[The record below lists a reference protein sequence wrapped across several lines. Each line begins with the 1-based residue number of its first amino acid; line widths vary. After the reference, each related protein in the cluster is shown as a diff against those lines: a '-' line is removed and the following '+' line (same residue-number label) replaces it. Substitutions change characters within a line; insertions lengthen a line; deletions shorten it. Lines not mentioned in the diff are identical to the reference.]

1 MATPGQGRIER
12 RLAAILAA
20 GMGRREFVT
29 LLSGGALAWPLAAR
43 AQQAAKVPVVG
54 ILTPAAGETSPT
66 IEAFRRA
73 MRDLGYV
80 EGQTVRIDLR
90 VAKGDFNA
98 LPRLAAEL
106 ASIPADVIVTDTT
119 SATQSAFGATR
130 TIPIVMAATG
140 GDPVALGLAK
150 SMARPGANVT
160 GLLLRSSELNP
171 KRLELLKQAFAGI
184 SRVAV
189 LVNPTSAIGPPGLQ
203 ATQEAGKILGIE
215 VSALEASTPAQLR
228 ALQPDALANPDGLM
242 VLPDGM
248 VWQNRAIIVS
258 LAAAARKPAIY
269 PEREY
274 ADDGGL
280 ITYGANVPEHFRLA
294 AGYVDRILR
303 GANPA
308 ELPID
313 QSTKLDF
320 VVNLRAARALG
331 LKVSADFLSGANE
344 VIE

>member
-1 MATPGQGRIER
+1 MR
-12 RLAAILAA
+12 
-20 GMGRREFVT
+20 RRELIILLGGSIACSFV
-29 LLSGGALAWPLAAR
+29 APAR
-43 AQQAAKVPVVG
+43 AQQAAKVPLVG
-54 ILTPAAGETSPT
+54 ILTPSANEASPQV
-66 IEAFRRA
+66 EAFRRG
-73 MRDLGYV
+73 MRDLGYT
-80 EGQTVRIDLR
+80 EGQTVKIVLR
-90 VAKGDFNA
+90 KADGDFTT

-106 ASIPADVIVTDTT
+106 VSIPVDVIVTDTT
-119 SATQSAFGATR
+119 SATEAAFGATR
-130 TIPIVMAATG
+130 TIPIVMGATG

-150 SMARPGANVT
+150 SMARPGGNVT

-171 KRLELLKQAFAGI
+171 KRLELLKQAVRGI

-189 LVNPTSAIGPPGLQ
+189 LFNPTSAMGPPGLQ
-203 ATQEAGKILGIE
+203 ATRDAAKILGIE
-215 VSALEASTPAQLR
+215 VSAVAAATPAEVR
-228 ALQPDALANPDGLM
+228 ALQPDAIASVDGLM

-248 VWQNRAIIVS
+248 VWQNRAMILA

-280 ITYGANVPEHFRLA
+280 IAYGANVPEHFRLA

-320 VVNLRAARALG
+320 IVNLRTAKALG
-331 LKVSADFLSGANE
+331 LSVSADFLSGAGE

>member
-1 MATPGQGRIER
+1 MR
-12 RLAAILAA
+12 
-20 GMGRREFVT
+20 RREFIA
-29 LLSGGALAWPLAAR
+29 ALGTAAAWPLAAR
-43 AQQAAKVPVVG
+43 AQQAAKVPLIG
-54 ILTPAAGETSPT
+54 ILTPSADETSPQL
-66 IEAFRRA
+66 EAFRRG

-80 EGQTVRIDLR
+80 EGQTARIVLR
-90 VAKGDFNA
+90 KASGDFTA

-106 ASIPADVIVTDTT
+106 AGIPVDVIVTDTT
-119 SATQSAFGATR
+119 SATQAAFGATR
-130 TIPIVMAATG
+130 TIPIVMGANG
-140 GDPVALGLAK
+140 GDPVALGVAK
-150 SMARPGANVT
+150 SMARPGTNVT

-171 KRLELLKQAFAGI
+171 KRLELLKQAFRGI

-189 LVNPTSAIGPPGLQ
+189 LFNPTSAIGPPGLQ
-203 ATQEAGKILGIE
+203 ATRDAGKILGVQISG
-215 VSALEASTPAQLR
+215 VGASTPAELR
-228 ALQPDALANPDGLM
+228 ALQPDALANADGLM

-248 VWQNRAIIVS
+248 FWQNRAIVLS
-258 LAAAARKPAIY
+258 LASAARKPAIY

-280 ITYGANVPEHFRLA
+280 IAYGANVPEHFRLA

-313 QSTKLDF
+313 QTTKLDF
-320 VVNLRAARALG
+320 IVNLRTARALE
-331 LKVSADFLSGANE
+331 LAVSADFLSGAGE